1 MNEVTEIIIYSVKYK
16 HVNEFPR
23 FSEGVRPRLTKCR
36 PNTLTTRP
44 PVSFSHP
51 VSTRTLPSKS
61 FSFSPRLVRFPRV
74 GLSMIENQFFFL
86 FFFSFFFFLVSRQP
100 DRWWCGLQE
109 SLFDDVQRRIDGRL
123 GRGEV
128 PVQLGQVVR
137 DVLQLERFVHLPA
150 LPEGFSVHLQRVST
164 GPELAGDLG
173 QRAEAFTVDV
183 LRLRRAGGPAA
194 FLGAVAGSG
203 AAACDVDEG
212 WSRRWTTGRD
222 ELGGGLV
229 ILSKVD
235 DVVCGGLLGLCPL
248 G

>member
-1 MNEVTEIIIYSVKYK
+1 MSF
-16 HVNEFPR
+16 HDPWR
-23 FSEGVRPRLTKCR
+23 ASDQDSQKCR
-36 PNTLTTRP
+36 PNTFTLVQP
-44 PVSFSHP
+44 S
-51 VSTRTLPSKS
+51 VSTRTVLSKF
-61 FSFSPRLVRFPRV
+61 FSFFPCLLRFPRV

-86 FFFSFFFFLVSRQP
+86 FFFFFFLISRQP
-100 DRWWCGLQE
+100 DRWCCGLQE